1 MDDELKPI
9 QFNMSLMRRWD
20 ISRGGMTFWVWG
32 EKKKKKRKWYGTRTQ
47 NKEFDSWGC
56 WPIGLHRLNISPYSL
71 DHFYIFFWQNFASFF
86 DQISTYPIR
95 VVSPKTKCLGQSFIV
110 WDKYSYESR
119 ITSIITF
126 IFPSIYL
133 FLKKNPDGLWAIVQ
147 ARPQPTSDEH
157 QIITAITTI
166 KIAII
171 LIINIIFICF
181 SLFSYLFS
189 HFITVGKLFFYF
201 WQICFPSSPL
211 SNFMLN
217 IVIITSCDDEYGG

>member
-1 MDDELKPI
+1 M
-9 QFNMSLMRRWD
+9 
-20 ISRGGMTFWVWG
+20 G
-32 EKKKKKRKWYGTRTQ
+32 KKKKKKNWYGTRTQ
-47 NKEFDSWGC
+47 TKEFDSYKC

-119 ITSIITF
+119 IISIITF

-147 ARPQPTSDEH
+147 AGLHPTSDEH

-166 KIAII
+166 KTAII

-181 SLFSYLFS
+181 SLFSSFFQLSSLSPNYF
-189 HFITVGKLFFYF
+189 FIF

-211 SNFMLN
+211 SNFMQN